1 MLGVFS
7 AGWLGRKAGGGSE
20 SGRAGSVRV
29 CCVAIVVAV
38 GVVLACMG
46 EGLNAQPPTRNPQRP
61 FVPPRQ
67 GAGPARQPNM
77 TPQARQR
84 MQAELRER
92 MQAEFRRR
100 REAERSQGNEPSR
113 RAMQGAGGQVAG
125 GQVAAAADREGVR
138 FFESRIRPVLIE
150 HCYQCHSAE
159 SDEVGGGLLVDSRD
173 GLLRGGESGPAIVAG
188 RPESSLLLTAI
199 RHGEPK
205 LAMPPE
211 GAGEKLSDEVIA
223 DFERWVRM
231 GAPDPRVKKMSPA
244 KTDQETADWWA
255 WKPVESVDPPAAVA
269 GDSADPIDRFIAAKL
284 ASKGLEANG
293 PADRAA
299 LVRRLA
305 FDLTGLPPSP
315 EDYEKYVTAKE
326 PAAIEDLVDSYLE
339 SPLYGERFGR
349 RWLDVARFAES
360 TGQDTN
366 ALYPHAWRYRDYVI
380 DAFNSDLPF
389 DRFVLQQ
396 LAGDLLPARDDDE
409 RARQVIAT
417 GFLAIG
423 PKGLNEMNRFQFA
436 VDVADEQIDA
446 FSQAFLGVTIACARC
461 HDHKFDPIT
470 HRDYTAIAGIFLSS
484 QTLFGTAGANGARN
498 RGELFEL
505 PAGATLAD
513 GVSTGELPDVRG
525 LRRQLEEA
533 TRRRDEA
540 LREAA
545 EARRSGNAP
554 PRGVPVVQLNTRVA
568 MLETQLAAIDEE
580 GRPRRLAMAVVDKE
594 VSSGEGSSDRPLLR
608 AAMAR
613 GAQGAGGARPSLPG
627 QFVPGQFGGGRFGG
641 PFTLTSIIDSP
652 QLIRGEI
659 DRPGEK
665 IARGLPEFLSKGYGD
680 KIPEDQSGRLQVA
693 QWVASKNN
701 PLTSRVIVNRVWA
714 WLMGQGLVETVDNFG
729 TTSEPPVHR
738 ELLDHL
744 AKSLVRDGWSIKRL
758 VRRIVLTD
766 AYARSSE
773 MNDAKEEIDPDNRYW
788 WRGNLRAIEAEGL
801 RDALLAAAGVLD
813 LDRPQGSIVSR
824 AGDSVVGGNR
834 LVGLSEDR
842 IVSAEDDFFH
852 RSIYLPQPRQVRP
865 EVLEL
870 FDAAD
875 NSAVSGSREST
886 LVPTQALYWLNSSRV
901 EGLAKLTAER
911 VIWESDAPQTRQVA
925 VEPSGEETG
934 SEDDEQGDGLAER
947 DPAVIRDRVGRATVL
962 LLGRDPLEGEVEA
975 AVAYVSQ
982 RAAGGETDID
992 IWTTVCKSL
1001 VGSGDFRFLK

>member
-1 MLGVFS
+1 MND
-7 AGWLGRKAGGGSE
+7 R
-20 SGRAGSVRV
+20 RAGSVRV
-29 CCVAIVVAV
+29 GCLAMVAAV
-38 GVVLACMG
+38 GVMIAMMG
-46 EGLNAQPPTRNPQRP
+46 EGLNAQPPARNPQRG

-67 GAGPARQPNM
+67 GPGPARQPNM

-100 REAERSQGNEPSR
+100 REAERSQGNQPSR
-113 RAMQGAGGQVAG
+113 GPASARPGMSEP
-125 GQVAAAADREGVR
+125 AAADREGVR

-150 HCYQCHSAE
+150 HCYECHSAE
-159 SDEVGGGLLVDSRD
+159 SDEVGGGLLVDSRA

-255 WKPVESVDPPAAVA
+255 WKPVEAVEPPAA
-269 GDSADPIDRFIAAKL
+269 GGSDRSDPIDRFIAAKL
-284 ASKGLEANG
+284 RSQGLEANG
-293 PADRAA
+293 TADRAT

-326 PAAIEDLVDSYLE
+326 PAPIEELVDGYLG
-339 SPLYGERFGR
+339 SPRYGERFGR

-409 RARQVIAT
+409 RARQLIAT

-484 QTLFGTAGANGARN
+484 QTMYGTAGANGARN

-513 GVSTGELPDVRG
+513 GVSTGELPDVRAM
-525 LRRQLEEA
+525 RRQLEEA

-545 EARRSGNAP
+545 EARRSGNTP
-554 PRGVPVVQLNTRVA
+554 PRGIPVVQLNTRVA
-568 MLETQLAAIDEE
+568 MLETQLAAIDDE

-594 VSSGEGSSDRPLLR
+594 ASSGEGASDRPLLR

-613 GAQGAGGARPSLPG
+613 GDKGAQGDGGPRPQLPG
-627 QFVPGQFGGGRFGG
+627 QFVPGQFNPGQFVPGQFGRGRASG
-641 PFTLTSIIDSP
+641 PFVLTSIIDSP

-659 DRPGEK
+659 DRPGDK

-680 KIPEDQSGRLQVA
+680 EIPEDQSGRLQVA

-701 PLTSRVIVNRVWA
+701 PLTSRVIVNRVWS

-758 VRRIVLTD
+758 VRRIVLSD

-773 MNDAKEEIDPDNRYW
+773 MDDAKEAIDPDNRYW

-801 RDALLAAAGVLD
+801 RDALLVAAGVLD
-813 LDRPQGSIVSR
+813 LDRPQGSIISR

-834 LVGLSEDR
+834 LIGLSEDR
-842 IVSAEDDFFH
+842 IVAAEDDFFH

-875 NSAVSGSREST
+875 NSAVSGAREST

-901 EGLAKLTAER
+901 EGLARLTAQR
-911 VIWESDAPQTRQVA
+911 VIDQSDVPQTGRVA
-925 VEPSGEETG
+925 QASSRDETRREEV
-934 SEDDEQGDGLAER
+934 EQGDELAEGNELAER
-947 DPAVIRDRVGRATVL
+947 DPAVIRDRLGRATVL
-962 LLGRDPLEGEVEA
+962 LLGRDPLEGEIEA
-975 AVAYVSQ
+975 TTAYVSE
-982 RAAGGETDID
+982 RGAGGDADID

>member
-1 MLGVFS
+1 
-7 AGWLGRKAGGGSE
+7 
-20 SGRAGSVRV
+20 
-29 CCVAIVVAV
+29 
-38 GVVLACMG
+38 
-46 EGLNAQPPTRNPQRP
+46 
-61 FVPPRQ
+61 
-67 GAGPARQPNM
+67 
-77 TPQARQR
+77 

-100 REAERSQGNEPSR
+100 REAERSPGNEPSR
-113 RAMQGAGGQVAG
+113 REMQGGAIQGTAIQGAG

-150 HCYQCHSAE
+150 HCYECHSAE
-159 SDEVGGGLLVDSRD
+159 SDEVGGGLFVDSRD

-255 WKPVESVDPPAAVA
+255 WKPVESVDPPAAGA
-269 GDSADPIDRFIAAKL
+269 SDRLDPIDRLIAAKL
-284 ASKGLEANG
+284 ESQGLEANG
-293 PADRAA
+293 PADRAT

-315 EDYEKYVTAKE
+315 DDYEKYVTAKE
-326 PAAIEDLVDSYLE
+326 PAPIEGLVDSYLE

-423 PKGLNEMNRFQFA
+423 PKGLNEQNRFQFA

-484 QTLFGTAGANGARN
+484 QTLYGTAGANGARN

-505 PAGATLAD
+505 PAGAKLAD
-513 GVSTGELPDVRG
+513 GVSTGELPDVRA

-545 EARRSGNAP
+545 EARRSGNTA
-554 PRGVPVVQLNTRVA
+554 PRGVALVQFNTRVA

-594 VSSGEGSSDRPLLR
+594 ASSGEGSSDRPLLR

-613 GAQGAGGARPSLPG
+613 GDKGDKGAQGDGGPRPQVPGQFVPG
-627 QFVPGQFGGGRFGG
+627 QFVPGQFGRGRANG
-641 PFTLTSIIDSP
+641 PFVLTSIIDSP

-665 IARGLPEFLSKGYGD
+665 IPRGLPEFLSKGYGD
-680 KIPEDQSGRLQVA
+680 EIPVGQSGRLQVA

-701 PLTSRVIVNRVWA
+701 PLTSRVIVNRVWS

-758 VRRIVLTD
+758 VRRIVLSD

-773 MNDAKEEIDPDNRYW
+773 MDDAKEEIDPDNRYW

-801 RDALLAAAGVLD
+801 RDALLAAAEVLD
-813 LDRPQGSIVSR
+813 LDRPQGSIASR

-834 LVGLSEDR
+834 MVGLSEDR

-875 NSAVSGSREST
+875 NSAVSGARETT
-886 LVPTQALYWLNSSRV
+886 LVPTQSLYWLNSSRV
-901 EGLAKLTAER
+901 EGLAKLTAQR
-911 VIWESDAPQTRQVA
+911 VIGESVLPQARQVA
-925 VEPSGEETG
+925 GGG
-934 SEDDEQGDGLAER
+934 SEGDGQENGLAER
-947 DPAVIRDRVGRATVL
+947 DPAVIRDRLGRATVL
-962 LLGRDPLEGEVEA
+962 LLGREPLEGEIEA
-975 AVAYVSQ
+975 TTAYVST
-982 RAAGGETDID
+982 RAAGGDADID